1 MIENDC
7 RICRKEVQGNY
18 KLCITCL
25 RGLQKSIMEYFNIQ
39 EKEPCDI
46 FAELYSDFRESFK
59 SDLKELYE
67 CIKNELWNACNLL
80 IFRILDYNLNY
91 FLTYDMNFDVNHNI
105 GLCIRKMEE
114 MNFDQ
119 SITEFLDELRIKRNE
134 IMHTAIQIGQKD
146 TIDNIKKIYSIV
158 VWIKNSK

>member
-25 RGLQKSIMEYFNIQ
+25 RGIQKSIMKYFNIQ
-39 EKEPCDI
+39 EKDPSDI
-46 FAELYSDFRESFK
+46 FAELYLDFQESFK
-59 SDLKELYE
+59 SDLKELFE
-67 CIKNELWNACNLL
+67 CIKNELWNASNLL

-91 FLTYDMNFDVNHNI
+91 FLTYDMNLDVNHN
-105 GLCIRKMEE
+105 LRRRIRKMEE
-114 MNFDQ
+114 VGFDQ
-119 SITEFLDELRIKRNE
+119 SIIEFLDELRIKRNKM
-134 IMHTAIQIGQKD
+134 MHTSIQIGQKE
-146 TIDNIKKIYSIV
+146 TIENIKKIYSII